1 VIGGDSGIDFESVL
15 SWQPQTKVYAT
26 PFFDDSRLTIYE
38 LFEPMN
44 KVGFISLGCPKNL
57 VDSEVMM
64 GQLKANG
71 YELTAD
77 ASEADTVVVNTC
89 GFIDSAKKESIE
101 AILEAAQLKTN
112 GKAKRL
118 VVAGCLVERYRD
130 ELKAS
135 MPEVDAFIGTSQIND
150 ILAVCDPQT
159 NTRSLPIITV
169 GNQSATYLYDES
181 TPRVLATP
189 SHYAFIKI
197 AEGCDRPCAFCF
209 IPQMRGHFRSRRFGS
224 IVAEAHQLAEEGVK
238 ELILVAQD
246 SSRYGEDL
254 GKQDALAHLLR
265 ELSHTEGIEWVRV
278 MYTYPTHISDA
289 FLDVLAEE
297 AKAVKYLDMPL
308 QHASQNVLKL
318 MKRGGNRAS
327 LEKLIKRV
335 RERVPGI
342 AVRTTFIAGFPG
354 ETDGDF
360 EELLA
365 FVKNVEFD
373 RVGVFTYSDEEGTP
387 AFELP
392 NKVDPKIAKQRR
404 IRLMKAQ
411 SRISRKRNK
420 AKVGEVL
427 RVIFEGES
435 NESDLLWQGRIET
448 QAPDIDGCVLINDVP
463 EGFIPLPG
471 EMVNV
476 LITEAQE
483 YDLVGK
489 IVSCQ

>member
-1 VIGGDSGIDFESVL
+1 
-15 SWQPQTKVYAT
+15 
-26 PFFDDSRLTIYE
+26 
-38 LFEPMN
+38 
-44 KVGFISLGCPKNL
+44 
-57 VDSEVMM
+57 M
-64 GQLKANG
+64 GQLKATG
-71 YELTAD
+71 YEITSD
-77 ASEADTVVVNTC
+77 AGEADTVVVNTC
-89 GFIDSAKKESIE
+89 GFIDAAKQESIE
-101 AILEAAQLKTN
+101 TILEAAKLKSN
-112 GKAKRL
+112 GKATRL

-150 ILAVCDPQT
+150 ILAVCDPT
-159 NTRSLPIITV
+159 TDTRSLPV
-169 GNQSATYLYDES
+169 VSLGNQSATYLYDES

-224 IVAEAHQLAEEGVK
+224 LVAEAHQLAEEGVK

-297 AKAVKYLDMPL
+297 PKAVKYLDMPL

-327 LEKLIKRV
+327 LERLIARV

-342 AVRTTFIAGFPG
+342 AVRTTFITGFPG
-354 ETDGDF
+354 ETEADF
-360 EELLA
+360 EELLQ
-365 FVKNVEFD
+365 FVRNVEFD
-373 RVGVFTYSDEEGTP
+373 RVGVFTYSDEEGTG

-404 IRLMKAQ
+404 TRLMKEQAK
-411 SRISRKRNK
+411 IAKRKHRAMIGK
-420 AKVGEVL
+420 EV

-435 NESDLLWQGRIET
+435 NESELLWQGRMET
-448 QAPDIDGCVLINDVP
+448 QAPDIDGCILINDAP
-463 EGFIPLPG
+463 EDFEPMPG
-471 EMVNV
+471 KLVNV

-483 YDLVGK
+483 YDLVGR
-489 IVSCQ
+489 IV

>member
-1 VIGGDSGIDFESVL
+1 M
-15 SWQPQTKVYAT
+15 K
-26 PFFDDSRLTIYE
+26 
-38 LFEPMN
+38 

-64 GQLKANG
+64 GQLKATG
-71 YELTAD
+71 YQITAD

-89 GFIDSAKKESIE
+89 GFIDAAKKESIE
-101 AILEAAQLKTN
+101 AILEAGRLKTD
-112 GKAKRL
+112 GKATRL
-118 VVAGCLVERYRD
+118 IVAGCLVERYRD
-130 ELKAS
+130 ELKLS
-135 MPEVDAFIGTSQIND
+135 LPEVDAFIGTSQIDD

-159 NTRSLPIITV
+159 DTRSLPV
-169 GNQSATYLYDES
+169 VALGNQSATYLYDES

-189 SHYAFIKI
+189 GHYAFIKI

-297 AKAVKYLDMPL
+297 SKAVKYLDMPL

-327 LEKLIKRV
+327 LERLIKRV
-335 RERVPGI
+335 RDRVPGI
-342 AVRTTFIAGFPG
+342 AVRTTFITGFPG
-354 ETDGDF
+354 ETEEDF
-360 EELLA
+360 AELLA
-365 FVKNVEFD
+365 FVKHVEFD

-387 AFELP
+387 AFDQP
-392 NKVDPKIAKQRR
+392 NKVDPKIAKRR
-404 IRLMKAQ
+404 RARLMKEQ
-411 SRISRKRNK
+411 SSISRKKNK
-420 AKVGEVL
+420 TRIGEQV

-435 NESDLLWQGRIET
+435 NESELLWQGRMET
-448 QAPDIDGCVLINDVP
+448 QAPDIDGCVLINDAP
-463 EGFIPLPG
+463 EGFAPSPG
-471 EMVNV
+471 DLVNV
-476 LITEAQE
+476 LITEAQQ
-483 YDLVGK
+483 YDLVGR
-489 IVSCQ
+489 IVA

>member
-1 VIGGDSGIDFESVL
+1 MESV
-15 SWQPQTKVYAT
+15 PGAVAT
-26 PFFDDSRLTIYE
+26 GSVKIDRSPVATATGTDLHGDL
-38 LFEPMN
+38 LAMN

-64 GQLKANG
+64 GQLQQRG
-71 YELTAD
+71 FQITAD
-77 ASEADTVVVNTC
+77 AADADTVVVNTC

-101 AILEAAQLKTN
+101 AILEAARLKTE

-130 ELKAS
+130 ELKAE
-135 MPEVDAFIGTSQIND
+135 MREVDAFIGTSQINE
-150 ILAVCDPQT
+150 ILNVCDPTT
-159 NTRSLPIITV
+159 NTRSLPV
-169 GNQSATYLYDES
+169 LPLGNQSATYLYDES

-265 ELSHTEGIEWVRV
+265 ELSHTDGIEWVRV
-278 MYTYPTHISDA
+278 MYTYPTHISDE
-289 FLDVLAEE
+289 FLNVLAEE
-297 AKAVKYLDMPL
+297 PKAVKYLDMPL
-308 QHASQNVLKL
+308 QHASRNVLKL
-318 MKRGGNRAS
+318 MKRGGNRES
-327 LEKLIKRV
+327 LERLIGRV
-335 RERVPGI
+335 RQRVPGI
-342 AVRTTFIAGFPG
+342 AVRTTFITGFPG
-354 ETDGDF
+354 ETDEDF
-360 EELLA
+360 EELMT

-387 AFELP
+387 AFDLAG
-392 NKVDPKIAKQRR
+392 KVDPKVAVRR
-404 IRLMKAQ
+404 RDKLMKAQ
-411 SRISRKRNK
+411 SKIARRKHEAMIGK
-420 AKVGEVL
+420 TV

-435 NESDLLWQGRIET
+435 TESELLWQGRMET
-448 QAPDIDGCVLINDVP
+448 QAPDIDGCVLINDAPDDFVP
-463 EGFIPLPG
+463 QPG
-471 EMVNV
+471 RMVDV

-483 YDLVGK
+483 YDLIGRL
-489 IVSCQ
+489 VS